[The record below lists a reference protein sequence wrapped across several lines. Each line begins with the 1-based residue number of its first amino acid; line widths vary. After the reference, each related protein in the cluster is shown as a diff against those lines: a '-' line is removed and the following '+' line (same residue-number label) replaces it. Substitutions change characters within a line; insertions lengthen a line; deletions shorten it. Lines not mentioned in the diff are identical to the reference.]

1 MDAQNLQD
9 QLFGFL
15 KANPTQAYPAQTLA
29 DGLRLDD
36 ANAFTKVVQA
46 PAALERGGKV
56 KVNEEGAFQYDA
68 EKEGIIMSSVQ

>member
-46 PAALERGGKV
+46 LAA
-56 KVNEEGAFQYDA
+56 Y
-68 EKEGIIMSSVQ
+68 

>member
-1 MDAQNLQD
+1 MDAQKLQD

-15 KANPTQAYPAQTLA
+15 KANPTQAYPAQTLV

-46 PAALERGGKV
+46 LAALERAGKV
-56 KVNEEGAFQYDA
+56 KVNDEGAFQFDDD
-68 EKEGIIMSSVQ
+68 KEGFNGPF